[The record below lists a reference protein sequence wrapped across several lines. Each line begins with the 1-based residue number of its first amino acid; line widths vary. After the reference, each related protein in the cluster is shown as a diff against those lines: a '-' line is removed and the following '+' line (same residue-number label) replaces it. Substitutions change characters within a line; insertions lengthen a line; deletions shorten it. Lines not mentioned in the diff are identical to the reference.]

1 MRIHEFALG
10 LTVVITGCSSS
21 DAPTI
26 DISLPEHQTQP
37 PFTEQDILADL
48 DECGGNA
55 PYKFFLDLDHRYVYT
70 ASSHITLFAD
80 KQRWAIVM
88 EKTGF
93 NPRGGNVPLELNFF
107 GNCLQGLDKA
117 GSDGQFTCNTK
128 FLELIQGDEMER
140 INTGVELVRRS
151 ADSIT
156 IRDQRVPL
164 DQDNAQY
171 EAIGIETRFT
181 HNPDKLLSLEGLVRY
196 LSEKH
201 PALFRANDREFR
213 TCLSGDLPRLMTI
226 DRWVHPKDLG
236 LGDGPGPRPSTYE
249 TFQTIAKILV
259 TRDTSL
265 WKEPAAPNNDWR
277 FHPDAGS
284 L

>member
-1 MRIHEFALG
+1 MRIHELALG
-10 LTVVITGCSSS
+10 LTLVVSGCSSS

-26 DISLPEHQTQP
+26 DSSMPEHRALD

-48 DECGGNA
+48 DECGGNK
-55 PYKFFLDLDHRYVYT
+55 PYKFFLDLDHGYVYT

-80 KQRWAIVM
+80 EQRWAIVM

-93 NPRGGNVPLELNFF
+93 NPRGGNVPLELDFF
-107 GNCLQGLDKA
+107 GNCLHGLDTA
-117 GSDGQFTCNTK
+117 GSNGQFTCNTK
-128 FLELIQGDEMER
+128 FLEVIQGQEMER
-140 INTGVELVRRS
+140 IGTGEELVRRS
-151 ADSIT
+151 VDSIA
-156 IRDQRVPL
+156 IRDQRVL
-164 DQDNAQY
+164 IDQDNSHY

-181 HNPDKLLSLEGLVRY
+181 DNQDKLLSLEGLVRY

-201 PALFRANDREFR
+201 PDLFRANDRELR
-213 TCLSGDLPRLMTI
+213 TCLPNDLPRLMTI

-236 LGDGPGPRPSTYE
+236 LGDGPGARPSTYE

-277 FHPDAGS
+277 FHPEAGS